1 MDLVLEPITP
11 VISRKLPT
19 PINSPRSLTDEQYFT
34 PQLRVRNR
42 QVSTESESTTSNIS
56 SVSSDYES
64 DENSNSTDR
73 ASTPASRHVHFS
85 SSVPLSIEIQVS
97 IENDEAEFF
106 AVAVPSESTDCINEL
121 PQPSVRKRDKI
132 RAAFHKKFHRVHSD
146 TTNTST
152 HDWNEVLAKTIVSIH
167 RDMEDII
174 TDLDEAPTH
183 ITNNPTSCSSEQILS
198 KPHLSFAERQR
209 GKLQLIRMAQM
220 LQPPNLLTCALRES
234 PYAYTDIIVPDNNA
248 LLRLKKNFPFDNL
261 LIQHQPFQHRKFRY
275 RTQRSLL
282 RIRHDL
288 KKLKRDLY
296 GSETFKSHKELPS
309 LFVQNYRN
317 HLEQALHEVRQQI
330 AEYDRI
336 HSTNDHN
343 RPSISQIV
351 AKMKRIDPDVKA
363 QIDDYRTKLR
373 PIEYI
378 DKNAKRELIS
388 APFIPH
394 RPAYCPDRL
403 RKETSKNIKDES
415 DQLLDKRFDPT
426 TFVDL
431 NQEAKEFFDDDLP
444 FWDRPEGKRLPVV
457 PHSSP
462 RRLSHLELLPPK
474 VGVWDRLVYS
484 FKFQQKLLRLAE
496 SQKGI

>member
-1 MDLVLEPITP
+1 MDVVLEPITP
-11 VISRKLPT
+11 IISRKLST
-19 PINSPRSLTDEQYFT
+19 PMNSPRGLTDEQYFT

-64 DENSNSTDR
+64 DENSNSTDH
-73 ASTPASRHVHFS
+73 ASPPTSRHVHFS
-85 SSVPLSIEIQVS
+85 SSLPPSIEIQVS

-106 AVAVPSESTDCINEL
+106 AVATPSESTDCVNEL
-121 PQPSVRKRDKI
+121 PQPSIRKRDKI
-132 RAAFHKKFHRVHSD
+132 RAVFHKKFHRVNSD
-146 TTNTST
+146 ATDTST
-152 HDWNEVLAKTIVSIH
+152 SEWNEVLAKTLVSIH

-174 TDLDEAPTH
+174 TDLDEAPTY
-183 ITNNPTSCSSEQILS
+183 IRSDPTSYSSEQVLTKS
-198 KPHLSFAERQR
+198 HLSFAERQR

-220 LQPPNLLTCALRES
+220 LQPPNLLTCALKES
-234 PYAYTDIIVPDNNA
+234 PYAYTDIVVPDNNA

-261 LIQHQPFQHRKFRY
+261 LMQHRPFQHRKFRY

-288 KKLKRDLY
+288 KKLKHDLY
-296 GSETFKSHKELPS
+296 GSETFQSHKELPS

-317 HLEQALHEVRQQI
+317 RLEQALLEVRQQI
-330 AEYDRI
+330 AEYDRM

-343 RPSISQIV
+343 RPSISQII
-351 AKMKRIDPDVKA
+351 AKMKRIDPEAKA

-388 APFIPH
+388 APFIPY
-394 RPAYCPDRL
+394 RPAYCPDHL
-403 RKETSKNIKDES
+403 RKETNKNIKDENN
-415 DQLLDKRFDPT
+415 QLLDKRFDPT

-444 FWDRPEGKRLPVV
+444 FWDKPEGKRLSVV
-457 PHSSP
+457 PNSSP
-462 RRLSHLELLPPK
+462 RRLSYLGLLPPK
-474 VGVWDRLVYS
+474 VGVWDRLIYS